1 MRPLGMNGGLLRC
14 ALAVLLLASFAVPTA
29 VAAERVVLGEFFT
42 ATWCGYCSIAG
53 PRLSQLMNT
62 YPDTF
67 AFVAFHP
74 STSDPAYTPYA
85 VQRKGFYQVSGYP
98 TSVFDGTIKRV
109 GAQAYALYEQDYETR
124 RDVPTDVT
132 IAMTGQEVAT
142 NTYKVTTT
150 VCMDGDGTAK
160 DMRIY
165 VAQVLDY
172 WPYTV
177 TYSRNGFK
185 QIADTVDISLAP
197 GECQEVVNTF
207 TFDAESMAHEED
219 IRIIA
224 WAQLV
229 KSYYPAEVYQAGIM
243 SWPFPQPSVV
253 IEEMASCKLHDDG
266 TYDAW
271 FCLPM
276 GLGDADSH
284 GDNIEPRVGGVETL
298 ELQMSA
304 AMDAATVVGA
314 HVQVDCGSGYAG
326 MANAYLD
333 GDSTVVLEF
342 DPALPNGDCCEVG
355 LAGMSSESG
364 VAVEETCFVAGLLG
378 DVTRDGIVN
387 SIDTSTIKPFY
398 GTAPT
403 DTSFVFDITL
413 DNLISTLDTSGV
425 KPYYGSMAPDC
436 PDLP

>member
-1 MRPLGMNGGLLRC
+1 
-14 ALAVLLLASFAVPTA
+14 
-29 VAAERVVLGEFFT
+29 
-42 ATWCGYCSIAG
+42 
-53 PRLSQLMNT
+53 
-62 YPDTF
+62 
-67 AFVAFHP
+67 
-74 STSDPAYTPYA
+74 
-85 VQRKGFYQVSGYP
+85 
-98 TSVFDGTIKRV
+98 
-109 GAQAYALYEQDYETR
+109 
-124 RDVPTDVT
+124 
-132 IAMTGQEVAT
+132 MTGQEVAAQ
-142 NTYKVTTT
+142 TYDVTAN
-150 VCMDGDGTAK
+150 VCLDADGEGKT
-160 DMRIY
+160 MRFHM
-165 VAQVLDY
+165 VQVLDY
-172 WPYTV
+172 WPPYP
-177 TYSRNGFK
+177 TYHRNGLK
-185 QIADTVDISLAP
+185 QAADYVDITLGP
-197 GECQEVVNTF
+197 GECEAVTNTF
-207 TFDAESMAHEED
+207 TFDTDSWTAQDD
-219 IRIIA
+219 IKIIA
-224 WAQLV
+224 LAQDP
-229 KSYYPAEVYQAGIM
+229 KASWPAQVYNSASMQ
-243 SWPFPQPSVV
+243 WPFPAPSVV